1 LATIDFQVNMGKR
14 NKMMKQPKTMV
25 LLVLIG
31 LFAVT
36 TACSAETQVAS
47 AADESTTTNADATD
61 TTSSS
66 EPSDDGTSSTASAA
80 EDDGWEDI
88 TGWSGATFGM
98 VRALFFEPAFT
109 FEVPDGAVLLCPPGP
124 THTGVSL
131 RSENVTISPVP
142 SAVVPSGLHALRLAD
157 ETTDDTVATLTEG
170 VSEPTEPTPTAI
182 GGAEGVTFDASA
194 PEAAETLYI
203 SSPGDCSVK
212 FDIAERL
219 RFWVVDVDGVPVTF
233 VAWASAAEFDA
244 EMAGLQPI
252 IESVSWRAPLGE
264 S

>member
-1 LATIDFQVNMGKR
+1 
-14 NKMMKQPKTMV
+14 MMKQPKK
-25 LLVLIG
+25 LVLPVLVG
-31 LFAVT
+31 LFVIT

-47 AADESTTTNADATD
+47 AADEPTTPSADVAE
-61 TTSSS
+61 TTSTS
-66 EPSDDGTSSTASAA
+66 EASDDGTSSAESTAA
-80 EDDGWEDI
+80 DDGWEDI
-88 TGWSGATFGM
+88 TGWSGATFGT

-109 FEVPDGAVLLCPPGP
+109 FEAPEGAVLLCPPGP

-131 RSENVTISPVP
+131 RGENVTISPVP

-157 ETTDDTVATLTEG
+157 ETIDETVATLTAG
-170 VSEPTEPTPTAI
+170 VAEPTEPTPATI

-203 SSPGDCSVK
+203 NSTGDCSVK

-252 IESVSWRAPLGE
+252 IESVSWRALLGE